1 MVKMS
6 IRAAAQP
13 ADQDRK
19 TFVRFDMLGMHDP
32 ERAGIVEHELEWP
45 HQRSARE
52 VVGSQRAG
60 RECDAAPGLD
70 AYACAQAAVLL
81 RERGAK
87 VRVAVADVGR
97 EEDVRRAVGDIE
109 AALGPAQVLVNNAGF
124 ARDGLLADMSAADWD
139 AVQAVH
145 LRGAFLMTRAVLPSM
160 AQARWGRVVNISS
173 ISALGHAERV
183 NYCAAKAG
191 LLGMS
196 KALAVE
202 LGPQGITVN
211 AVAPGLIVTRMTD
224 ATAARRGVP
233 LARHLQDAA
242 ARIPVR
248 RVGNPD
254 DIAAAVAYFAGEE
267 AGFVTGQ
274 VLYVAG
280 GPCD

>member
-1 MVKMS
+1 MKTAIVTGAARG
-6 IRAAAQP
+6 IGAGIAARLARDGYALGLVDIDAAACKET
-13 ADQDRK
+13 AD
-19 TFVRFDMLGMHDP
+19 
-32 ERAGIVEHELEWP
+32 A
-45 HQRSARE
+45 
-52 VVGSQRAG
+52 
-60 RECDAAPGLD
+60 
-70 AYACAQAAVLL
+70 L
-81 RERGAK
+81 REQGA
-87 VRVAVADVGR
+87 RVHLAVADVGG
-97 EEDVRRAVGDIE
+97 EEEVQGAVAQIE
-109 AALGPAQVLVNNAGF
+109 AALGPVQVLVNNAGF
-124 ARDGLLADMSAADWD
+124 ARDGLLADMGAADWD
-139 AVQAVH
+139 AVQSVH

-211 AVAPGLIVTRMTD
+211 AVAPGMIVTRMTD

-233 LARHLQDAA
+233 LARHLEEAA
-242 ARIPVR
+242 GRIPVR

-254 DIAAAVAYFAGEE
+254 DIAAAVSYFASEE
-267 AGFVTGQ
+267 AGFVSGQ